1 MKRGKQSNVVN
12 PFAFRGNFD
21 ENCLEIS
28 KDSLEALTYVWRS
41 KRLPKILCDSSFK
54 EPSQKM
60 EMGRNGIS
68 RRICEN
74 SKKLSR
80 NFDC

>member
-1 MKRGKQSNVVN
+1 MTRGKQSHVVN
-12 PFAFRGNFD
+12 PLAFRGNCV

-28 KDSLEALTYVWRS
+28 KDSLEALTYACRS
-41 KRLPKILCDSSFK
+41 KRPLQILCNSSFK
-54 EPSQKM
+54 ESSQKM
-60 EMGRNGIS
+60 EMDRNDIS
-68 RRICEN
+68 RRICMN